1 MEDLRSREGVSV
13 AMVSHDLN
21 LACLCA
27 DRLLLMKEER
37 VMSVGTPGEVVV
49 FDTLENPAGCVLL
62 VDENPPQECA
72 PSDPRSQR
80 VESGAVISC
89 CRNDR
94 RRG

>member
-1 MEDLRSREGVSV
+1 MSV

-49 FDTLENPAGCVLL
+49 FDTLENTDGCVLL
-62 VDENPPQECA
+62 VDEPPPQECA